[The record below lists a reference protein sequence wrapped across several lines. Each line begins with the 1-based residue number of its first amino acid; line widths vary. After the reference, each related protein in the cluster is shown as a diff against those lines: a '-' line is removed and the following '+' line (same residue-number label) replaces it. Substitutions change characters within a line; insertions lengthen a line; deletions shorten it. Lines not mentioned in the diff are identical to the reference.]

1 MTEAERIAITK
12 HEIRHLQLAKKLG
25 VAATSADLGW
35 LSAHWNMTDDAQMRQ
50 YRMLWQ
56 IVEEE
61 IKHER

>member
-25 VAATSADLGW
+25 VAPTSADLKW
-35 LSAHWNMTDDAQMRQ
+35 LIEQWNMTDDAQMRQ